1 MTTRKPV
8 PLVFAGVFAGVLV
21 TDLATK
27 VWATASLIEPVHVT
41 DWLYLVLHRNS
52 GVFLGTV
59 PLSAE
64 YWIGVCAALGWFGW
78 RALRSTSVLSST
90 YLAAVLAGMTG
101 NAVGQ
106 AQGEVIDF
114 IGFGPVTGDVWLVAN
129 VADLALVG
137 GVLALGLHLVR
148 ERVHRTRWLR

>member
-1 MTTRKPV
+1 M
-8 PLVFAGVFAGVLV
+8 
-21 TDLATK
+21 
-27 VWATASLIEPVHVT
+27 
-41 DWLYLVLHRNS
+41 
-52 GVFLGTV
+52 
-59 PLSAE
+59 
-64 YWIGVCAALGWFGW
+64 
-78 RALRSTSVLSST
+78 RSTSVPSST

-148 ERVHRTRWLR
+148 ERVHRTRRLR